1 MAPFAK
7 SFGQAFSQ
15 SYDAES
21 KRRRQK
27 EDEIAQEERLEERMG
42 RTRAYE
48 LGQELER
55 ESRSATRQL
64 DLERRA
70 NELYDTRQSAND
82 VRAIEQNARKQ
93 AEDANLRGDMQ
104 AEHEANLARAKQLK
118 EDDDRFLAAAKM
130 PSNVP
135 IDFGAQ
141 DWRGEVK
148 NVDDI
153 SALRKDQADLGL
165 PMSPYAIDLPVR
177 YEPDAAID
185 PIEEQAIYTL
195 TEADRAAVGKA
206 QRDRVE
212 VEKDL
217 ASQRQIRE
225 SNQAFFREAS
235 SLVPLEYQSQITNDK
250 GQITKTGEAFLFNN
264 VKAKDF
270 TYFDQIKGKDVTER
284 RLTFIRPVQ
293 EPGGTGEPAVEQ
305 PAPLPTPTGNPI
317 GGPKKDTAVNA
328 VVMKRMGD
336 EGMSPSQ
343 ASVIKKIL
351 GSDLPDVSGR
361 YSDAADIAI
370 DKNIAASRMAIA
382 EERKMQSMESAPLRD
397 DTRGSLGLTR
407 RVVSPFQA
415 PDVNGMWQQLPLP
428 QIIPRTARQQV
439 EMENRIME
447 SRQKEEA
454 LQKKMYELQIYKN
467 TIRPPSIKP
476 WSQPYYTE

>member
-1 MAPFAK
+1 MSSFAK

-206 QRDRVE
+206 QRDRGE
-212 VEKDL
+212 AAKDL
-217 ASQRQIRE
+217 ASERQIRE

-293 EPGGTGEPAVEQ
+293 EPKDDVIVGGDPSIGQ
-305 PAPLPTPTGNPI
+305 PLPGMNKDGTEIPMPLPPILETQGRPLVPMPGTAFKTPV
-317 GGPKKDTAVNA
+317 D
-328 VVMKRMGD
+328 
-336 EGMSPSQ
+336 
-343 ASVIKKIL
+343 
-351 GSDLPDVSGR
+351 
-361 YSDAADIAI
+361 Y
-370 DKNIAASRMAIA
+370 
-382 EERKMQSMESAPLRD
+382 LRD
-397 DTRGSLGLTR
+397 WNTPSNLRTQMR
-407 RVVSPFQA
+407 RVGLPEDFIPGNA
-415 PDVNGMWQQLPLP
+415 RDVRDM
-428 QIIPRTARQQV
+428 
-439 EMENRIME
+439 
-447 SRQKEEA
+447 EEA
-454 LQKKMYELQIYKN
+454 LDMGIRKNRYQKYIA
-467 TIRPPSIKP
+467 R
-476 WSQPYYTE
+476 